1 MTNFGASIVSIKLPS
16 KENGLVDVVLG
27 FDDFQG
33 YANKSNPYFG
43 VINGRVANRIS
54 NGTFKLDGQK
64 YSLAQNDQQF
74 GNASVHGGVKGFD
87 KVLWKAD
94 IDHQDNIV
102 TFSYLSPDG
111 EEGYPGDLI
120 TNVTYKL
127 TQDNTLTLNM
137 KAMTSKTTLAN
148 LSNHAFFNLA
158 GHDSGSKGLKEHLVI
173 VNADLYTPTSSDLI
187 PTGEIRDVS
196 ETKFDLRKPRKLG
209 DIMGKEGYDVNFS
222 INGNPEELRLV
233 CRFEHPETQ
242 RALECFSDQPGL
254 EFYTG
259 NYLPSDGSLKGKD
272 GCTYEKHGGFVLETQ
287 KYPDAIN
294 KGFDDAGILRPGQVY
309 HHQVIF
315 KFFF

>member
-16 KENGLVDVVLG
+16 KEKGLVDVVLG

-33 YANKSNPYFG
+33 YANESNPYFG

-74 GNASVHGGVKGFD
+74 GNASVHGGIKGFD

-94 IDHQDNIV
+94 IYHQVNAV

-137 KAMTSKTTLAN
+137 KAMTSKTTLVN
-148 LSNHAFFNLA
+148 LSNHVFLCEKSKSEIFLL
-158 GHDSGSKGLKEHLVI
+158 SGL
-173 VNADLYTPTSSDLI
+173 
-187 PTGEIRDVS
+187 
-196 ETKFDLRKPRKLG
+196 
-209 DIMGKEGYDVNFS
+209 
-222 INGNPEELRLV
+222 
-233 CRFEHPETQ
+233 
-242 RALECFSDQPGL
+242 
-254 EFYTG
+254 
-259 NYLPSDGSLKGKD
+259 
-272 GCTYEKHGGFVLETQ
+272 
-287 KYPDAIN
+287 
-294 KGFDDAGILRPGQVY
+294 
-309 HHQVIF
+309 
-315 KFFF
+315 

>member
-1 MTNFGASIVSIKLPS
+1 LTNFGASIVSIKLPS

-43 VINGRVANRIS
+43 VVNGRVANRIS

-94 IDHQDNIV
+94 IDHQVNAV

-111 EEGYPGDLI
+111 EEGYPGDLM

-309 HHQVIF
+309 QHQVVF